1 MFSGIMN
8 LPPLPTKFNNILLQA
23 AREICEERTAEAVYV
38 AVEENDGG
46 RDIAVAVD
54 GSWQKRGFSSKNGV
68 VTVTSVDTGKVIDV
82 DILSKHCICPN
93 KIKHLQNCK
102 RNFDGYSVNNRLVYA
117 LRCIGKG
124 AESAVMFCGIMN
136 LPPPPT
142 KFTKFNNNLLQAAR
156 ETCEESMAEA
166 VHEAVE
172 ENEGG
177 RDIAVAV
184 DGSWQKR
191 GFSSK
196 NGVVTVTSVDTGK
209 VIDVEILSKH
219 CICPNKTKH
228 LQNCKRNFVGYSGKM
243 ELYNGERETW
253 RRKCLEDKYG
263 LRNLLDGWEIEWE
276 KRAAQFLTLHR

>member
-1 MFSGIMN
+1 M
-8 LPPLPTKFNNILLQA
+8 
-23 AREICEERTAEAVYV
+23 
-38 AVEENDGG
+38 
-46 RDIAVAVD
+46 
-54 GSWQKRGFSSKNGV
+54 
-68 VTVTSVDTGKVIDV
+68 
-82 DILSKHCICPN
+82 
-93 KIKHLQNCK
+93 
-102 RNFDGYSVNNRLVYA
+102 
-117 LRCIGKG
+117 RCIGKG

-136 LPPPPT
+136 LPPP
-142 KFTKFNNNLLQAAR
+142 TKFNNNLLQAAR

-209 VIDVEILSKH
+209 VIDVKILSKH

-243 ELYNGERETW
+243 EPQTN
-253 RRKCLEDKYG
+253 RKVRLIIGDKNHCE
-263 LRNLLDGWEIEWE
+263 LRKAIPYS
-276 KRAAQFLTLHR
+276 

>member
-1 MFSGIMN
+1 M
-8 LPPLPTKFNNILLQA
+8 
-23 AREICEERTAEAVYV
+23 
-38 AVEENDGG
+38 
-46 RDIAVAVD
+46 
-54 GSWQKRGFSSKNGV
+54 
-68 VTVTSVDTGKVIDV
+68 
-82 DILSKHCICPN
+82 
-93 KIKHLQNCK
+93 
-102 RNFDGYSVNNRLVYA
+102 
-117 LRCIGKG
+117 RCIGKG

-136 LPPPPT
+136 LPPPP
-142 KFTKFNNNLLQAAR
+142 TKFNNNLLQAAR

-243 ELYNGERETW
+243 EFS
-253 RRKCLEDKYG
+253 DKYNNEMREVSITAASF
-263 LRNLLDGWEIEWE
+263 LRDR
-276 KRAAQFLTLHR
+276 KPHLTVDAKFENSVN

>member
-1 MFSGIMN
+1 M
-8 LPPLPTKFNNILLQA
+8 
-23 AREICEERTAEAVYV
+23 
-38 AVEENDGG
+38 
-46 RDIAVAVD
+46 
-54 GSWQKRGFSSKNGV
+54 
-68 VTVTSVDTGKVIDV
+68 
-82 DILSKHCICPN
+82 
-93 KIKHLQNCK
+93 
-102 RNFDGYSVNNRLVYA
+102 
-117 LRCIGKG
+117 RCIGKG

-136 LPPPPT
+136 LPPPP
-142 KFTKFNNNLLQAAR
+142 TKFNNNLLQAAR

-243 ELYNGERETW
+243 EVTEKFLIAMTRISAGSYERGNEITIGISYSYQKGKETISCQW
-253 RRKCLEDKYG
+253 TFK
-263 LRNLLDGWEIEWE
+263 IE
-276 KRAAQFLTLHR
+276 

>member
-1 MFSGIMN
+1 
-8 LPPLPTKFNNILLQA
+8 
-23 AREICEERTAEAVYV
+23 
-38 AVEENDGG
+38 
-46 RDIAVAVD
+46 
-54 GSWQKRGFSSKNGV
+54 
-68 VTVTSVDTGKVIDV
+68 
-82 DILSKHCICPN
+82 
-93 KIKHLQNCK
+93 
-102 RNFDGYSVNNRLVYA
+102 
-117 LRCIGKG
+117 
-124 AESAVMFCGIMN
+124 MFCGIMN

-166 VHEAVE
+166 VHEAIE

-243 ELYNGERETW
+243 EVTDYSYPVIQARCDELIHDEGRFDQSASGPS
-253 RRKCLEDKYG
+253 CL
-263 LRNLLDGWEIEWE
+263 
-276 KRAAQFLTLHR
+276 

>member
-1 MFSGIMN
+1 M
-8 LPPLPTKFNNILLQA
+8 
-23 AREICEERTAEAVYV
+23 
-38 AVEENDGG
+38 
-46 RDIAVAVD
+46 
-54 GSWQKRGFSSKNGV
+54 
-68 VTVTSVDTGKVIDV
+68 
-82 DILSKHCICPN
+82 
-93 KIKHLQNCK
+93 
-102 RNFDGYSVNNRLVYA
+102 
-117 LRCIGKG
+117 RCIGKG

-142 KFTKFNNNLLQAAR
+142 KFTNFNNNLLQAAR

-228 LQNCKRNFVGYSGKM
+228 LQNCTRNFVGYSGKM
-243 ELYNGERETW
+243 EVTEKNCKYQILLQIPNTSEYLRTLSMNGLSEALDDKRDAA
-253 RRKCLEDKYG
+253 RKDCKLSGINSINITQMLSCIIFILSFIQDELLGDPCYGFCEVSQELHLTAIICNEKLLKSAQLCLKTSCN
-263 LRNLLDGWEIEWE
+263 RNL
-276 KRAAQFLTLHR
+276 FLHIHLS

>member
-1 MFSGIMN
+1 M
-8 LPPLPTKFNNILLQA
+8 
-23 AREICEERTAEAVYV
+23 
-38 AVEENDGG
+38 
-46 RDIAVAVD
+46 
-54 GSWQKRGFSSKNGV
+54 
-68 VTVTSVDTGKVIDV
+68 
-82 DILSKHCICPN
+82 
-93 KIKHLQNCK
+93 
-102 RNFDGYSVNNRLVYA
+102 
-117 LRCIGKG
+117 RCIGKG

-136 LPPPPT
+136 LPPPP
-142 KFTKFNNNLLQAAR
+142 TKFNNNLLQAAR

-196 NGVVTVTSVDTGK
+196 NGVVTDTSVDTGK

-243 ELYNGERETW
+243 EVTGKKRKVEALSIKMTKPIRYQEYNEVGHH
-253 RRKCLEDKYG
+253 
-263 LRNLLDGWEIEWE
+263 WEFPPFIPVH
-276 KRAAQFLTLHR
+276 L

>member
-1 MFSGIMN
+1 M
-8 LPPLPTKFNNILLQA
+8 
-23 AREICEERTAEAVYV
+23 
-38 AVEENDGG
+38 
-46 RDIAVAVD
+46 
-54 GSWQKRGFSSKNGV
+54 
-68 VTVTSVDTGKVIDV
+68 
-82 DILSKHCICPN
+82 
-93 KIKHLQNCK
+93 
-102 RNFDGYSVNNRLVYA
+102 
-117 LRCIGKG
+117 RCIGKG

-243 ELYNGERETW
+243 ELFPFGRKGWSRETIEFGIFSVEECLVENTEREILSLLELITNLEEFSLNLKIKAALMES
-253 RRKCLEDKYG
+253 RRDNSL
-263 LRNLLDGWEIEWE
+263 N
-276 KRAAQFLTLHR
+276 

>member
-1 MFSGIMN
+1 MRF
-8 LPPLPTKFNNILLQA
+8 
-23 AREICEERTAEAVYV
+23 
-38 AVEENDGG
+38 
-46 RDIAVAVD
+46 
-54 GSWQKRGFSSKNGV
+54 
-68 VTVTSVDTGKVIDV
+68 
-82 DILSKHCICPN
+82 
-93 KIKHLQNCK
+93 
-102 RNFDGYSVNNRLVYA
+102 
-117 LRCIGKG
+117 IGKG

-142 KFTKFNNNLLQAAR
+142 NFTKFNNNLLQAAR

-172 ENEGG
+172 ERG

-243 ELYNGERETW
+243 EVTGYTAHQQGLDIQKPTLSVSVPS
-253 RRKCLEDKYG
+253 RKDNQYLSKPTNVQG
-263 LRNLLDGWEIEWE
+263 SINI
-276 KRAAQFLTLHR
+276 KTNI

>member
-1 MFSGIMN
+1 M
-8 LPPLPTKFNNILLQA
+8 
-23 AREICEERTAEAVYV
+23 
-38 AVEENDGG
+38 
-46 RDIAVAVD
+46 
-54 GSWQKRGFSSKNGV
+54 
-68 VTVTSVDTGKVIDV
+68 
-82 DILSKHCICPN
+82 
-93 KIKHLQNCK
+93 
-102 RNFDGYSVNNRLVYA
+102 
-117 LRCIGKG
+117 RCIGKG

-196 NGVVTVTSVDTGK
+196 NGVVTVTSVDTASEISYIISCQIMMPTKTDLKTMYLRSCSFPIG
-209 VIDVEILSKH
+209 ID
-219 CICPNKTKH
+219 P
-228 LQNCKRNFVGYSGKM
+228 
-243 ELYNGERETW
+243 
-253 RRKCLEDKYG
+253 
-263 LRNLLDGWEIEWE
+263 
-276 KRAAQFLTLHR
+276 

>member
-1 MFSGIMN
+1 M
-8 LPPLPTKFNNILLQA
+8 
-23 AREICEERTAEAVYV
+23 
-38 AVEENDGG
+38 
-46 RDIAVAVD
+46 
-54 GSWQKRGFSSKNGV
+54 
-68 VTVTSVDTGKVIDV
+68 
-82 DILSKHCICPN
+82 
-93 KIKHLQNCK
+93 
-102 RNFDGYSVNNRLVYA
+102 
-117 LRCIGKG
+117 RCIGKG

-219 CICPNKTKH
+219 YICPNKTKH
-228 LQNCKRNFVGYSGKM
+228 LQNRKRNFVGYSGKM
-243 ELYNGERETW
+243 EKERS
-253 RRKCLEDKYG
+253 RIYADSSRSKCVATGNKYG
-263 LRNLLDGWEIEWE
+263 RDMSHVSLSEFSHVHCLKEWWVKRGDKMSKMKAFGDLRAMHN
-276 KRAAQFLTLHR
+276 

>member
-1 MFSGIMN
+1 M
-8 LPPLPTKFNNILLQA
+8 
-23 AREICEERTAEAVYV
+23 
-38 AVEENDGG
+38 
-46 RDIAVAVD
+46 
-54 GSWQKRGFSSKNGV
+54 
-68 VTVTSVDTGKVIDV
+68 
-82 DILSKHCICPN
+82 
-93 KIKHLQNCK
+93 
-102 RNFDGYSVNNRLVYA
+102 
-117 LRCIGKG
+117 RCIGKG

-136 LPPPPT
+136 LPPPP
-142 KFTKFNNNLLQAAR
+142 TKFNNNLLQAAR

-243 ELYNGERETW
+243 EVTVFEYENDNTYNDVHDRASFELKISMKEWGGIDFVPAKHN
-253 RRKCLEDKYG
+253 RK
-263 LRNLLDGWEIEWE
+263 RSN
-276 KRAAQFLTLHR
+276 

>member
-1 MFSGIMN
+1 M
-8 LPPLPTKFNNILLQA
+8 
-23 AREICEERTAEAVYV
+23 
-38 AVEENDGG
+38 
-46 RDIAVAVD
+46 
-54 GSWQKRGFSSKNGV
+54 
-68 VTVTSVDTGKVIDV
+68 
-82 DILSKHCICPN
+82 
-93 KIKHLQNCK
+93 
-102 RNFDGYSVNNRLVYA
+102 
-117 LRCIGKG
+117 RCIGKR

-184 DGSWQKR
+184 DGSWQKQ

-243 ELYNGERETW
+243 EVTDILHFCLNEEKYALKATLDTNPNGN
-253 RRKCLEDKYG
+253 
-263 LRNLLDGWEIEWE
+263 NL
-276 KRAAQFLTLHR
+276 A

>member
-1 MFSGIMN
+1 M
-8 LPPLPTKFNNILLQA
+8 
-23 AREICEERTAEAVYV
+23 
-38 AVEENDGG
+38 
-46 RDIAVAVD
+46 
-54 GSWQKRGFSSKNGV
+54 
-68 VTVTSVDTGKVIDV
+68 
-82 DILSKHCICPN
+82 
-93 KIKHLQNCK
+93 
-102 RNFDGYSVNNRLVYA
+102 
-117 LRCIGKG
+117 RCIGKG
-124 AESAVMFCGIMN
+124 AESAVMFSGIMN

-142 KFTKFNNNLLQAAR
+142 KFNNILLQAAR

-172 ENEGG
+172 ENDGG

-219 CICPNKTKH
+219 CICPNKIKH

-243 ELYNGERETW
+243 ERYSSKNQAKLEEFFCWGATNNWESSRQKMVHGIPNVRYRTDKQLAPSGSVAESKH
-253 RRKCLEDKYG
+253 RKFGVLVQK
-263 LRNLLDGWEIEWE
+263 
-276 KRAAQFLTLHR
+276 TLHNSLKDTHSLEERDIASILTWI

>member
-1 MFSGIMN
+1 M
-8 LPPLPTKFNNILLQA
+8 
-23 AREICEERTAEAVYV
+23 
-38 AVEENDGG
+38 
-46 RDIAVAVD
+46 
-54 GSWQKRGFSSKNGV
+54 
-68 VTVTSVDTGKVIDV
+68 
-82 DILSKHCICPN
+82 
-93 KIKHLQNCK
+93 
-102 RNFDGYSVNNRLVYA
+102 
-117 LRCIGKG
+117 RCIGKG

-243 ELYNGERETW
+243 EAFPSGRKGWVPSCHPRCHPRPRQDGPTHTLASTPNG
-253 RRKCLEDKYG
+253 KKKS
-263 LRNLLDGWEIEWE
+263 GWNS
-276 KRAAQFLTLHR
+276 QLG

>member
-1 MFSGIMN
+1 M
-8 LPPLPTKFNNILLQA
+8 
-23 AREICEERTAEAVYV
+23 
-38 AVEENDGG
+38 
-46 RDIAVAVD
+46 
-54 GSWQKRGFSSKNGV
+54 
-68 VTVTSVDTGKVIDV
+68 
-82 DILSKHCICPN
+82 
-93 KIKHLQNCK
+93 
-102 RNFDGYSVNNRLVYA
+102 
-117 LRCIGKG
+117 RCIGKG

-142 KFTKFNNNLLQAAR
+142 KFTKFNNNLLHAAR

-177 RDIAVAV
+177 RDISVAV

-228 LQNCKRNFVGYSGKM
+228 LQNCKRNFVRYSGKM
-243 ELYNGERETW
+243 EVTGALSIFRRSESKYNVRYTRYLGDGDSKAYDSIVENNVYGNECAVT
-253 RRKCLEDKYG
+253 KLE
-263 LRNLLDGWEIEWE
+263 
-276 KRAAQFLTLHR
+276 

>member
-1 MFSGIMN
+1 M
-8 LPPLPTKFNNILLQA
+8 
-23 AREICEERTAEAVYV
+23 
-38 AVEENDGG
+38 
-46 RDIAVAVD
+46 
-54 GSWQKRGFSSKNGV
+54 
-68 VTVTSVDTGKVIDV
+68 
-82 DILSKHCICPN
+82 
-93 KIKHLQNCK
+93 
-102 RNFDGYSVNNRLVYA
+102 
-117 LRCIGKG
+117 RCIGKG

-196 NGVVTVTSVDTGK
+196 NGVVTVTSVDTEAKSDKLDRRTLAFIHEPPEHVEFYNTTGA
-209 VIDVEILSKH
+209 VIPCTARGDPIPTLRWETRDGNPVKDV
-219 CICPNKTKH
+219 P
-228 LQNCKRNFVGYSGKM
+228 
-243 ELYNGERETW
+243 
-253 RRKCLEDKYG
+253 G
-263 LRNLLDGWEIEWE
+263 LRHIRPDGSLVFPPFHADNY
-276 KRAAQFLTLHR
+276 RQDVHASVYRCTAASSAGVIGSRDVHVRGSK

>member
-1 MFSGIMN
+1 M
-8 LPPLPTKFNNILLQA
+8 
-23 AREICEERTAEAVYV
+23 
-38 AVEENDGG
+38 
-46 RDIAVAVD
+46 
-54 GSWQKRGFSSKNGV
+54 
-68 VTVTSVDTGKVIDV
+68 
-82 DILSKHCICPN
+82 
-93 KIKHLQNCK
+93 
-102 RNFDGYSVNNRLVYA
+102 
-117 LRCIGKG
+117 RCIGKG

-228 LQNCKRNFVGYSGKM
+228 LQNCKRNFVRYSGKM
-243 ELYNGERETW
+243 EQHQQGTFDVWKQVSNLMNYASSCIKKRKGFVYGTISKKSRISPLKKETKW
-253 RRKCLEDKYG
+253 RRIHKYTVFV
-263 LRNLLDGWEIEWE
+263 LLDLFGTSSLSLNVCTNNTE
-276 KRAAQFLTLHR
+276 ACFLKTPFMSGMKLF

>member
-1 MFSGIMN
+1 M
-8 LPPLPTKFNNILLQA
+8 
-23 AREICEERTAEAVYV
+23 
-38 AVEENDGG
+38 
-46 RDIAVAVD
+46 
-54 GSWQKRGFSSKNGV
+54 
-68 VTVTSVDTGKVIDV
+68 
-82 DILSKHCICPN
+82 
-93 KIKHLQNCK
+93 
-102 RNFDGYSVNNRLVYA
+102 
-117 LRCIGKG
+117 RCIGKG

-142 KFTKFNNNLLQAAR
+142 KFTKFNNILLQAAR

-172 ENEGG
+172 ENDGG

-243 ELYNGERETW
+243 EVT
-253 RRKCLEDKYG
+253 D
-263 LRNLLDGWEIEWE
+263 RNSVLDESIYCI
-276 KRAAQFLTLHR
+276 KDTTAYKLSF

>member
-1 MFSGIMN
+1 M
-8 LPPLPTKFNNILLQA
+8 
-23 AREICEERTAEAVYV
+23 
-38 AVEENDGG
+38 
-46 RDIAVAVD
+46 
-54 GSWQKRGFSSKNGV
+54 
-68 VTVTSVDTGKVIDV
+68 
-82 DILSKHCICPN
+82 
-93 KIKHLQNCK
+93 
-102 RNFDGYSVNNRLVYA
+102 
-117 LRCIGKG
+117 RCIGKG

-142 KFTKFNNNLLQAAR
+142 KFTKFNNILLQAAR

-209 VIDVEILSKH
+209 ENEFGTADALEKDITTSLITTGVPDEEITLNFTTFLSS
-219 CICPNKTKH
+219 IIS
-228 LQNCKRNFVGYSGKM
+228 KRDSIV
-243 ELYNGERETW
+243 
-253 RRKCLEDKYG
+253 
-263 LRNLLDGWEIEWE
+263 LLII
-276 KRAAQFLTLHR
+276 LC